1 MRAASLPR
9 EDQELGGV
17 LGHGLDDHALEVV
30 SHTTFGAD
38 GQVRCGER
46 RAALFEP
53 AVSVFDAGPVQ
64 RLLEVEQQHIGPAGA
79 RERAQ
84 HGGTRA
90 HVGAAEQRHEH
101 DRPCFGRLVPGLAT
115 IEALSVRRGG
125 IWCGHVCRYLAA
137 AGCSRR
143 AKKRSM
149 SLIWPASTST
159 SPRCNCSSGLG

>member
-1 MRAASLPR
+1 M
-9 EDQELGGV
+9 

-30 SHTTFGAD
+30 SHTALGAD
-38 GQVRCGER
+38 GNVRCGEC

-53 AVSVFDAGPVQ
+53 ALPVLDAGAVQ
-64 RLLEVEQQHIGPAGA
+64 RLIEVEQQYIGPTSA

-84 HGGTRA
+84 HRGTRA
-90 HVGAAEQRHEH
+90 HVGAGEHRHEH
-101 DRPCFGRLVPGLAT
+101 ERPYFGRLVLGLAT

-125 IWCGHVCRYLAA
+125 VCRGNVCRYLAA
-137 AGCSRR
+137 AGCSMR

-159 SPRCNCSSGLG
+159 SPRCSCSSGLG